1 MVQVKFY
8 RRWAWASAAI
18 VALFAIYV
26 RVLVDFWD
34 LFDFVDTGMLATF
47 WEDIGV
53 TDESDIP
60 GFDEVD
66 A

>member
-1 MVQVKFY
+1 M
-8 RRWAWASAAI
+8 
-18 VALFAIYV
+18 ALFAIYV